1 MAPPAESSA
10 PNWSLISTRQ
20 QPQGRVAVRK
30 KAVTVTIIHHNS
42 DVQLASFEPDLDFEL
57 EVLGLVDITSYE
69 LVDPSGKPVYFA
81 DKGAARWLAD
91 LDEDNVRS
99 LLGGMIGQARDL
111 AKWIWEVPVDD
122 RSLGQ
127 EARLWLESD
136 GDGSILYLLPDFT
149 LS

>member
-1 MAPPAESSA
+1 
-10 PNWSLISTRQ
+10 
-20 QPQGRVAVRK
+20 
-30 KAVTVTIIHHNS
+30 VTIIHHNS
-42 DVQLASFEPDLDFEL
+42 DVQPADFEPDLDFEL
-57 EVLGLVDITSYE
+57 GVLGLVDIATYE

-81 DKGAARWLAD
+81 DTGAARWLAG
-91 LDEDNVRS
+91 LPEDNVRS

-111 AKWIWEVPVDD
+111 AQWIWELPVDD

-149 LS
+149 LSYQ

>member
-1 MAPPAESSA
+1 M
-10 PNWSLISTRQ
+10 
-20 QPQGRVAVRK
+20 
-30 KAVTVTIIHHNS
+30 TIIHHNS
-42 DVQLASFEPDLDFEL
+42 DVQLADFEPDLDFEL
-57 EVLGLVDITSYE
+57 GVLGLVDVTSYE
-69 LVDPSGKPVYFA
+69 LVDPSGKPIYFA
-81 DKGAARWLAD
+81 DTGAARWLAG
-91 LDEDNVRS
+91 LAEDNVRG
-99 LLGGMIGQARDL
+99 LLGGMIGQARHL

>member
-10 PNWSLISTRQ
+10 PNLSLIRTRQ
-20 QPQGRVAVRK
+20 KPHRPVAVRK
-30 KAVTVTIIHHNS
+30 KAVAVTIIQHNS
-42 DVQLASFEPDLDFEL
+42 GVQLADFEPDLDFEL
-57 EVLGLVDITSYE
+57 GVLGLVDITSYE
-69 LVDPSGKPVYFA
+69 LVDPSGKPIYFA
-81 DKGAARWLAD
+81 DTGAARWLAGLAD
-91 LDEDNVRS
+91 DNVRG

-111 AKWIWEVPVDD
+111 AKWTWEVPVDD

-127 EARLWLESD
+127 EARLLLESD

>member
-1 MAPPAESSA
+1 M
-10 PNWSLISTRQ
+10 
-20 QPQGRVAVRK
+20 RK
-30 KAVTVTIIHHNS
+30 KAVAVTIIQHNS
-42 DVQLASFEPDLDFEL
+42 GVQLADFEPDLDFEL

-69 LVDPSGKPVYFA
+69 LVDPSGNPIYFA
-81 DKGAARWLAD
+81 DTGAARWLAGLAD
-91 LDEDNVRS
+91 DNVRG

-127 EARLWLESD
+127 EARLLLESD

>member
-10 PNWSLISTRQ
+10 ANWSLITEDKRHTGLSQRE
-20 QPQGRVAVRK
+20 RR
-30 KAVTVTIIHHNS
+30 AVTVTIVHDNS
-42 DVQLASFEPDLDFEL
+42 EVELASFEPDLDFEL

-69 LVDPSGKPVYFA
+69 LVDPGGKPIYFA
-81 DKGAARWLAD
+81 DKGAARWLAG
-91 LDEDNVRS
+91 LAEDNVRG
-99 LLGGMIGQARDL
+99 LLGDMIGQARDL
-111 AKWIWEVPVDD
+111 AKGIWEVPVDD
-122 RSLGQ
+122 RSLGR